1 MKIKVNEEQIFELAE
16 WEKDVIKND
25 IPADIFD
32 QDMKRRLEWVLKHK
46 VERCYERFEKEWLEK
61 LRNDPDVEAIP
72 KSKEA
77 FVALVK
83 SRPDYKDR
91 AAREAEAEAEIS
103 T

>member
-1 MKIKVNEEQIFELAE
+1 MKVKVDNQEIFELAE

-25 IPADIFD
+25 IDAADFD
-32 QDMKRRLEWVLKHK
+32 ADMKRRLEWVLKHK
-46 VERCYERFEKEWLEK
+46 VEQCYIRFEKEWLEK
-61 LRNDPDVEAIP
+61 LRADPTVQSIP

-91 AAREAEAEAEIS
+91 SAKNAEAKGK
-103 T
+103 